1 MTPLHYGVGQIHY
14 PAKQQLMRFQSSPSG
29 IVRRLA
35 GRYIATALVA
45 CSFTGS
51 LSAHAEPVAAEPA
64 YAVAMA
70 LEAGGEKSAPRV
82 LAKAGKQF
90 AVASGARRVEMTVRQ
105 AKTPTKV
112 WLAGQVFNG

>member
-1 MTPLHYGVGQIHY
+1 
-14 PAKQQLMRFQSSPSG
+14 MRFQSSPSR

-45 CSFTGS
+45 CSFAGS
-51 LSAHAEPVAAEPA
+51 LSAHAEPVAAEPT

-70 LEAGGEKSAPRV
+70 LEAGGEKSAPLV
-82 LAKAGKQF
+82 LAKAGEQF
-90 AVASGARRVEMTVRQ
+90 AVASGAWRVEMTVRQ

-112 WLAGQVFNG
+112 WLAGKVFNG